1 MTMDDEIRIL
11 QNAKERLTQKV
22 RECLEAYQAEWLRQT
37 PEALIHDAENIA
49 AIQRMAKELPGTV
62 SEEDAAYLL
71 RFQNPLEV
79 AGDYWVEMNG
89 CGTMAG
95 DDMARILWEIRDKQA
110 AEQEYALEPEFRQ
123 EQERQMYTLGM

>member
-1 MTMDDEIRIL
+1 
-11 QNAKERLTQKV
+11 
-22 RECLEAYQAEWLRQT
+22 
-37 PEALIHDAENIA
+37 
-49 AIQRMAKELPGTV
+49 MAKELPGTV

-89 CGTMAG
+89 CGTVAG

-123 EQERQMYTLGM
+123 EQERQMYTPGM